1 MRTFVAFLAA
11 AGFLITL
18 VSSWSSAS
26 SSLLVTRATAFPATC
41 SASRRQLALVEAP
54 FRLGQCNPQRRKD
67 RFLVRS
73 VQARAVDMDDSN
85 RQSIVDEVESV
96 DRRDVE
102 DGLETSFETAAIDT
116 DMREMAQKILNAVFL
131 TLCFGWAAYTILNID
146 AGMTRGWTQSEIAMR
161 IPLDNWSNYESSLM
175 EKPIMTKT
183 LINVVIYTL
192 GDWLSQT
199 TFAKKGALDFD
210 VSRTLRNGFIGT

>member
-1 MRTFVAFLAA
+1 
-11 AGFLITL
+11 
-18 VSSWSSAS
+18 
-26 SSLLVTRATAFPATC
+26 
-41 SASRRQLALVEAP
+41 
-54 FRLGQCNPQRRKD
+54 
-67 RFLVRS
+67 
-73 VQARAVDMDDSN
+73 MDDSN